1 MLIHVFVVAGL
12 LQQPPYVTKGALHT
26 GMKGQEKMYN
36 LNSKR
41 RLASFEF
48 VSMVQCN
55 TILSGNRIWFL
66 TP

>member
-1 MLIHVFVVAGL
+1 MVAGL

-36 LNSKR
+36 LDLKR
-41 RLASFEF
+41 KRASFEF

-55 TILSGNRIWFL
+55 AILNGNRIWFL

>member
-1 MLIHVFVVAGL
+1 M
-12 LQQPPYVTKGALHT
+12 TKGALHT

-36 LNSKR
+36 LDLKR
-41 RLASFEF
+41 KRASFEF

-55 TILSGNRIWFL
+55 AILNGNRIWFL

>member
-36 LNSKR
+36 LNLKR
-41 RLASFEF
+41 KTCKF
-48 VSMVQCN
+48 
-55 TILSGNRIWFL
+55 RICQYGAM
-66 TP
+66 

>member
-1 MLIHVFVVAGL
+1 MLTHVFVVAGV

-26 GMKGQEKMYN
+26 GMKGQENMYN
-36 LNSKR
+36 LNLKR
-41 RLASFEF
+41 KLASFEF

-55 TILSGNRIWFL
+55 AILNGNRMWFL

>member
-12 LQQPPYVTKGALHT
+12 LQQPPYVTKAALHT
-26 GMKGQEKMYN
+26 GMKGQENMYN
-36 LNSKR
+36 LNLKR
-41 RLASFEF
+41 KLASFEF

-55 TILSGNRIWFL
+55 AILNGNRMWFL

>member
-26 GMKGQEKMYN
+26 GMKGKEKLYN

-41 RLASFEF
+41 KRASFEF

-55 TILSGNRIWFL
+55 AILYGNRIWFL